1 MKRFLLFYKIVLI
14 LIFLFL
20 AQYLIL
26 KGEYE
31 VYRFSDKQYLYEY
44 GKQFS
49 KGLVY
54 VGLILSILYP
64 LIVWLKEKKEFM
76 KNIVW
81 VIIGFMPALYYILLF
96 VLSYESN

>member
-1 MKRFLLFYKIVLI
+1 MKRFLLPYKIVLF

-26 KGEYE
+26 KGEFE
-31 VYRFSDKQYLYEY
+31 IYRFSDNKYLYEN

-54 VGLILSILYP
+54 IGLILSALFP
-64 LIVWLKEKKEFM
+64 LIVWFQRKKDFK

-81 VIIGFMPALYYILLF
+81 VIIGFFPALYYTLLF
-96 VLSYESN
+96 ILSYSI